1 MSRFTISID
10 SEILN
15 EAMRLSGKKYK
26 REVIELA
33 LGELIKKHQLLELQG
48 LAGSDLVD
56 WTPEDFAS
64 WREAA
69 KRKGNG

>member
-15 EAMRLSGKKYK
+15 EAMRLSGKKHK

-33 LGELIKKHQLLELQG
+33 LCGLIKKYQLLELQN

-56 WTPEDFAS
+56 WAPEDFAS
-64 WREAA
+64 WREAV
-69 KRKGNG
+69 KREENE

>member
-10 SEILN
+10 SELLD
-15 EAMRLSGKKYK
+15 EAMRLSGKKHK

-56 WTPEDFAS
+56 WTPEDFTS

>member
-15 EAMRLSGKKYK
+15 EAMRLSGKKHK

-33 LGELIKKHQLLELQG
+33 LCELIKKHRLLELQN
-48 LAGSDLVD
+48 LAGSGLVD
-56 WTPEDFAS
+56 WAPEDFAS

-69 KRKGNG
+69 KREENE